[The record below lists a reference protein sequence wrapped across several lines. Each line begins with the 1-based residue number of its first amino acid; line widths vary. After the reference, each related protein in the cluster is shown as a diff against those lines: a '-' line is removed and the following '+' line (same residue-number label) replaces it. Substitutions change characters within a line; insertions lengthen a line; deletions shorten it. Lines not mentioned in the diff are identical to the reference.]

1 MNSTK
6 SKNQKKQKVIEVQ
19 NLVKDFRVK
28 KSSGRIFKDL
38 FFPDFEQVRAV
49 DEISFSL
56 SKGESVAFLG
66 PNGAGKTTTTKM
78 LTGLI
83 YPTDGKVSVLGYFPF
98 DRDRDFLKRIG
109 LVMGNKAGLNWDLT
123 PNQSFDLLRQI
134 YHIPQ
139 KEYEKTLALLT
150 DVLDTKEFLDVQV
163 RKLSLGERMKME
175 LIGAIL
181 HNPEILFLDE
191 PTIGLDIISKR
202 NIREFLR
209 TIQKEFNT
217 TLLLT
222 SHDMDDIESVCD
234 RVLILTEGKIVYD
247 GDITVLTERYKKLR
261 YVKFIFGR
269 MPEETEVLEVTDA
282 KIFDKGDKFY
292 SFRIEN
298 KKMPQL
304 ISEINSNFELDDID
318 IVPIPL
324 EEIIA
329 NIFKGKVAEIE

>member
-1 MNSTK
+1 MSN
-6 SKNQKKQKVIEVQ
+6 VIEIK
-19 NLVKDFRVK
+19 NLTKHFK
-28 KSSGRIFKDL
+28 AKETSGRMLKDL
-38 FFPDFEQVRAV
+38 FWPDYKQVRAV
-49 DEISFSL
+49 KNISFEV

-83 YPTDGKVSVLGYFPF
+83 YPTSGDVSVLGYYPF
-98 DRDRDFLKRIG
+98 DRDREFLKQIG

-134 YHIPQ
+134 YRIP
-139 KEYEKTLALLT
+139 KNEYEDRLELLT
-150 DVLDTKEFLDVQV
+150 ELLDTKKYLDIQV

-181 HNPEILFLDE
+181 HNPQVLFLDE

-202 NIREFLR
+202 RIREFLR
-209 TIQKEFNT
+209 RIQTEFET

-222 SHDMDDIESVCD
+222 SHDMDDVESVCD
-234 RVLILTEGKIVYD
+234 RVLIITEGEIVYD
-247 GDITVLTERYKKLR
+247 GAITDLTEKYKKLR
-261 YVKFIFGR
+261 YVKFIFKKT
-269 MPEETEVLEVTDA
+269 PEKKQILELTKA
-282 KIFDKGDKFY
+282 KVFDHGEKFY
-292 SFRIEN
+292 SFRVPN
-298 KKMPQL
+298 KYMGEL
-304 ISEINSNFELDDID
+304 ITQINSSFELEDID

-329 NIFKGKVAEIE
+329 NIFRGKVGGFE